1 MIQLIKSL
9 PVYDQGQGLH
19 VEVVLQLPLGV
30 LQHLHGAF
38 GLRQFCVQLGKVN
51 LKLGDLLSQPVVLP
65 GIVTVCLWYYCGCVN
80 ITSLEA
86 CPSWP
91 RHWDGETSVPAG
103 SEPPSVEPAWP

>member
-9 PVYDQGQGLH
+9 PVYDEGQGLH

-51 LKLGDLLSQPVVLP
+51 LKLGDFLSQPVGFTRYCNNVL
-65 GIVTVCLWYYCGCVN
+65 W
-80 ITSLEA
+80 
-86 CPSWP
+86 
-91 RHWDGETSVPAG
+91 
-103 SEPPSVEPAWP
+103 